1 MNYQHTQYMI
11 EVAQAIE
18 AARTLKELDCLRSGL
33 KAEVLSMAQKMNT
46 NWARFD
52 SHVDLFTAM
61 SNLLHL
67 MQSNRTLQVRESVGR
82 LVTMLKRQ
90 QPKKHIVF
98 LAQEFSLWPSF
109 QSVWESFQA
118 QGDVTCTLVISY
130 DYEMTRIPWNDYNA
144 MVTAYRNA
152 GYTPIPW
159 KEYDLMKDCPDMVF
173 YMKPYERRRSNPLP
187 LMIET
192 VKEYVPYTVFIS
204 YCFDVQGGKNL
215 YKFFYGM
222 PAFYHMWRIIG
233 YSKFYRDMMAKYGY
247 RNAEN
252 VAMLG
257 HPKYD
262 TSYRVAHDD
271 RYLNP
276 DWQAKIA
283 GRPVVLWNSHF
294 SISPNEGVGTFYR
307 WRFTQRDYLLEHPD
321 IVLLWR
327 PHPIFWEL
335 IDQKK
340 VAARE
345 QLIAWINGFAAL
357 PNVILDKSGDYRH
370 AFRTSDAMIS
380 DATTFLAEYRPSGK
394 PILFTPKP
402 DGEFVIN
409 PAYVNGLRSALIPQ
423 DLIAFLESVRLGTIA
438 AETEGGNFFE
448 EQVGECDGHVGE
460 RIAQYV
466 IAEMQADIT
475 KRAASLPCSKEAYAH
490 V

>member
-1 MNYQHTQYMI
+1 MNHHHTQYLLEI
-11 EVAQAIE
+11 AQAIE
-18 AARTLKELDCLRSGL
+18 ASQTIKELDFHRNNL
-33 KAEVLSMAQKMNT
+33 KATVQDMAQKMDT
-46 NWARFD
+46 DWAKFD

-61 SNLLHL
+61 SNLLNL
-67 MQSNRTLQVRESVGR
+67 LQSDRTLQVREGVSR
-82 LVTMLKRQ
+82 FAKMLRRQ
-90 QPKKHIVF
+90 QPKMHIVF
-98 LAQEFSLWPSF
+98 LTQEFSLWPSF
-109 QSVWESFQA
+109 QSVWEAFQERD
-118 QGDVTCTLVISY
+118 DVTCQLVVSY
-130 DYEMTRIPWNDYNA
+130 DYETTRIPWTDYNE
-144 MVTAYRNA
+144 MVTAYRNN
-152 GYTPIPW
+152 GYPAIPW

-173 YMKPYERRRSNPLP
+173 YMKPYERRRSNPLL

-276 DWQAKIA
+276 SWQAKIA

-294 SISPNEGVGTFYR
+294 SIQPNEGVGTFYR
-307 WRFTQRDYLLEHPD
+307 WRFVLRDYLLAHPD
-321 IVLLWR
+321 LVLLWR

-335 IDQKK
+335 IDQRK
-340 VAARE
+340 VASKE
-345 QLIAWINGFAAL
+345 QLVAWIDAFAAL

-423 DLIAFLESVRLGTIA
+423 DMVAFLESVRLGTIQ
-438 AETEGGNFFE
+438 AESEGGSFFE

-460 RIAQYV
+460 RIAAYV
-466 IAEMQADIT
+466 IAEMHADVT
-475 KRAASLPCSKEAYAH
+475 QRAASLMSRKEGKSNA
-490 V
+490 